1 MRLSRS
7 KQFKKDMRNLSLS
20 MGDKQFQSLVEALTF
35 LINEEPLPSMYRDHA
50 LSGRLSGYR
59 EFYVGGDTIV
69 LYTVEDEV
77 IYLLRVGSHAE
88 VLGM

>member
-35 LINEEPLPSMYRDHA
+35 LINEEPLPPMYRDHA

-59 EFYVGGDTIV
+59 EFHIGGDTIV
-69 LYTVEDEV
+69 LYAVEDGV